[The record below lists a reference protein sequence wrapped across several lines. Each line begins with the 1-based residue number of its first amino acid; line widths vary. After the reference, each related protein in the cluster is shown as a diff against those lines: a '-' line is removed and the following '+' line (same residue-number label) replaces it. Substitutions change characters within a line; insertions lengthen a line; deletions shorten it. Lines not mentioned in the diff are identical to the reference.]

1 MAEEQQTAEEPRV
14 VVEPAEEGEE
24 TTVQAAGMPPMLAYT
39 LRAPIQPNTGVAQIN
54 VGQGSTAQV
63 LRPSQPQDFSYW
75 VVILD
80 SSKPTAKL
88 QEWVTQ
94 SPNAI
99 PTGLDQ
105 YMSNPKYLFV
115 VVTQT
120 LGSKGVPQGAFYDYL
135 TAHGAGRELQKL
147 EQISAYT
154 APPYGLVS
162 RVAYVLTGQC
172 GSGGIAYERG
182 SFTEP
187 VILELSLMPLP
198 SGPPYSICDSYTFV
212 TR

>member
-1 MAEEQQTAEEPRV
+1 MAEEQQTAEDPQV
-14 VVEPAEEGEE
+14 AVEPAEEGAE

-39 LRAPIQPNTGVAQIN
+39 LRAPIQQNTGVAQLT

-63 LRPSQPQDFSYW
+63 LKPSQPQDWSYW

-94 SPNAI
+94 SNNAI

-105 YMSNPKYLFV
+105 YMSNPKYLFA

-120 LGSKGVPQGAFYDYL
+120 LGSNGVPQGAWYDYL
-135 TAHGAGRELQKL
+135 VAHGAGRELQKL

-154 APPYGLVS
+154 LPPYGLVN
-162 RVAYVLTGQC
+162 RIAYVLTGQC
-172 GSGGIAYERG
+172 GTGGIAYERG
-182 SFTEP
+182 SITEP